1 MKLNAK
7 NLILDLLLATEDTP
21 LSVRGAISACRL
33 FGLSDNSVRVALAR
47 ASADGLI
54 EAAGRGTYRLSA
66 SALQLAGEV
75 ATWRTAE
82 QRIRPWQ
89 GGYIAVLTQHLGRT
103 DRAALRKRERA
114 LAMLGFASL
123 ETGFYLRPDNI
134 DENLNHIRQRLCRL
148 GLEAQAL
155 VFYADQFS
163 EQEQTRISQ
172 LWNGA
177 ALNQQYRQLQQQMA
191 DWLAHA
197 PSLEPEVAAR
207 ESFLLGSKAIRQV
220 VFDPLLPEPWVDV
233 AERHRFVESVHAFDQ
248 AGHLI
253 WRKLIEVSLTP
264 TLSHREKEFSE

>member
-7 NLILDLLLATEDTP
+7 NLILDLLLAANDRP
-21 LSVRGAISACRL
+21 ISVRDAIAACGL

-54 EAAGRGTYRLSA
+54 QAAGRGTYRLGA

-89 GGYIAVLTQHLGRT
+89 GGYLAVLTQHLGRT

-134 DENLNHIRQRLCRL
+134 DADIHQVWERLCRL
-148 GLEAQAL
+148 GLEPQAII
-155 VFYADQFS
+155 FS
-163 EQEQTRISQ
+163 ANHFSQHQQQRIAQ
-172 LWNGA
+172 LWDGK
-177 ALNQQYRQLQQQMA
+177 ALNAQYQQLQQQMNN
-191 DWLAHA
+191 WLAHA
-197 PSLEPEVAAR
+197 SSLEPDVAAR

-233 AERHRFVESVHAFDQ
+233 AERHRFVEAVHHFDK
-248 AGHLI
+248 AGHVI
-253 WRKLIEVSLTP
+253 WRQLIEAS
-264 TLSHREKEFSE
+264 